1 MQAGGEA
8 VGVLLTLAVVKKS
21 LYTSMKSQGSLI
33 LCLILFSIPKLSSAM
48 PFFEFFYEWNKVF
61 TTTLGLEIKMIMKVP
76 FFSLFFVLQYNSV
89 LVFSFNITVFTD
101 HIAVI
106 SALNAN
112 TAGGYVLNR

>member
-48 PFFEFFYEWNKVF
+48 PFFEFFYE
-61 TTTLGLEIKMIMKVP
+61 
-76 FFSLFFVLQYNSV
+76 
-89 LVFSFNITVFTD
+89 
-101 HIAVI
+101 
-106 SALNAN
+106 
-112 TAGGYVLNR
+112 